1 MKLGLLG
8 SGLMSRQIA
17 VLFAEFGCEIV
28 VWNRVLRPGAPAA
41 MRAEAEQ
48 WRKDPALLLPRI
60 AYSDALA
67 DLAGCELIVES
78 IVEDPAVKKT
88 VLGELSRVVPGAIIA
103 CNTSSLNIEDL
114 STAVQGAERFLGL
127 HFLSPLQRVRFL
139 EICPCSRT
147 SPQTLATLRAL
158 LQRYG
163 FPFREVPDVPGYL
176 VNHLLM
182 AMLSA
187 AMHLVQDRGV
197 SPQLIDDALKL
208 AKVTVSGP
216 LQVADYLGL
225 DTCLRVMESIQRQTG
240 DARFAPTD
248 MLRRMVAEG
257 RLGVSS
263 GQGFYNHAVPDAKA
277 ARPGNKPADGT

>member
-1 MKLGLLG
+1 
-8 SGLMSRQIA
+8 MSRQIA
-17 VLFAEFGCEIV
+17 VLFAELGCDIV
-28 VWNRVLRPGAPAA
+28 VWNHVLRPGAPAA
-41 MRAEAEQ
+41 MSAEAEQ
-48 WRKDPALLLPRI
+48 WRKDPAALLSRI
-60 AYSDALA
+60 AFSDTFA

-78 IVEDPAVKKT
+78 IVEDPALKKT
-88 VLGELSRVVPGAIIA
+88 VLGELSRAVPGAIIA

-114 STAVQGAERFLGL
+114 STALHCPERFLGL

-147 SPQTLATLRAL
+147 SPATLARLRAL
-158 LQRYG
+158 LECYG
-163 FPFREVPDVPGYL
+163 FPYREVPDVPGYI

-197 SPQLIDDALKL
+197 SPALIDEALKL

-240 DARFAPTD
+240 DARFAPTE

-263 GQGFYNHAVPDAKA
+263 GEGFHTYTSTKA
-277 ARPGNKPADGT
+277 APPRRKPREGL